1 MSSSLCVYL
10 ALKSLLLPLP
20 LPLPLPLIF
29 IADLEYD
36 ARMLED
42 AALFLSK

>member
-10 ALKSLLLPLP
+10 ALKSLL

-42 AALFLSK
+42 ASLFLSK